1 MFQAVECHR
10 MPVSFVSDVKLL
22 DSPEIFDVPS
32 GVVSHDARI
41 VCIRCEV
48 TGLARNI

>member
-22 DSPEIFDVPS
+22 DSLEMFDVPS
-32 GVVSHDARI
+32 GGVSQDACI

-48 TGLARNI
+48 TGLAGNI